1 MKKYYL
7 NGNEVDPRFA
17 KKLEQNREFE
27 LVKFKEDLLCNKF
40 YHYEFKG
47 FVLCGDTVPLLCYV
61 SNNRASVYSPY
72 EYSGSYR
79 YNGEDRICLH
89 DRYGRFEE
97 YRKLEIL
104 GVPFMVCSELSDED
118 AVLAAETDKHF
129 IASLIKA
136 L

>member
-1 MKKYYL
+1 MIKYYL

-17 KKLEQNREFE
+17 KKLEQNRNFE
-27 LVKFKEDLLCNKF
+27 LVNFKEDLLCNKF
-40 YHYEFKG
+40 YYYEFRG
-47 FVLCGDTVPLLCYV
+47 RVVCGDTVPLLCYV
-61 SNNRASVYSPY
+61 SNNITLVHSPY

-79 YNGEDRICLH
+79 YNGENKICLYNT
-89 DRYGRFEE
+89 YGCLEE

-104 GVPFMVCSELSDED
+104 GVPFMVCSLLSDED